1 MYEIE
6 DKAKILYYIKVPDG
20 MMIDV
25 KDTKVIMLRP
35 KNGTSYIISLIVNC
49 LTIHNIRTT

>member
-25 KDTKVIMLRP
+25 KDTKVIMLRQ
-35 KNGTSYIISLIVNC
+35 KMER
-49 LTIHNIRTT
+49 NI